1 MNAFENKVGGEIAR
15 LFPSKKSGSVE
26 IGLFRIP
33 LFFDPAFGINRG
45 SVKLRRY
52 LVHMAECGETKGAM
66 VEKTMEK
73 YREFEKL
80 IAASESD
87 ELTRKQRVQMLD
99 SYMMKFVEEVGEQIK
114 KIDFRSTL
122 IF

>member
-1 MNAFENKVGGEIAR
+1 MKALENKVGEEILR
-15 LFPSKKSGSVE
+15 LFPSTKSGPVE

-52 LVHMAECGETKGAM
+52 LVHMAEVGETKEALM
-66 VEKTMEK
+66 EKTMEK

-80 IAASESD
+80 IAAAQSD
-87 ELTRKQRVQMLD
+87 ERTREKRVQKLD
-99 SYMMKFVEEVGEQIK
+99 SYMMDFVEEVGEQIQ
-114 KIDFRSTL
+114 KIDFRSTQ